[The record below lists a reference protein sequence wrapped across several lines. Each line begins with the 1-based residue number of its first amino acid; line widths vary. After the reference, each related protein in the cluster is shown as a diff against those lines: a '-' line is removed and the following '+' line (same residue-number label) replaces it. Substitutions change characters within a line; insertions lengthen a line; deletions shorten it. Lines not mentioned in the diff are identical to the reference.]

1 MRQALENR
9 FYYLENF
16 RQVLAWVAERHGDLL
31 DDRERAFLDRFN
43 QVPQASQ
50 ALLVRM
56 VMRKGTLFRASK
68 LRYVE
73 IGCPVRASASLV
85 EHGWIEANPI
95 LELAQLFDLLKKD
108 ELLRALGH
116 TAHNGQRKRDLLQ
129 ALQAEHPQAKPFSDW
144 CETLDDLAFGLTIS
158 DLCDRLRLMFFGNI
172 HQDWSEFVLAD
183 LGIFRYEQVAFS
195 PASRAFHTR
204 ADVDAYLHLH
214 RCRERFE
221 VGEPVDAVLRDV
233 PTTPYANDWLEHR
246 RGKLLLSL
254 GRQCEREGD
263 LSLALRL
270 HAGNR
275 YPGARERAIR
285 VLERCDQPEAALGLA
300 LKADAQPESE
310 HEAQQLQRILPRLR
324 RALGGPAARRAS
336 PIQPE
341 RMDLTLPRPN
351 GMSVEHAVREHLSGD
366 DAPVYY
372 VENTLIN
379 SLLGLLCWDAI
390 FAPLPG
396 AFFHPFHAAP
406 ADLARPDFHAR
417 RAGLFDEC
425 LAKLGTDEYH
435 DCIRRVFRNKFG
447 IQSQFVSWGLLNEQ
461 LLEDALSCVP
471 AEHLRL
477 CFQRILRDVPNHRS
491 GLPDLIQFWPGE
503 RRYRLIEV
511 KGPGDRLQDNQKRWI
526 DFALQHDIPIAVCY
540 VQWTEGAP

>member
-1 MRQALENR
+1 MRQALENP

-73 IGCPVRASASLV
+73 IGCPVQASASLV
-85 EHGWIEANPI
+85 EHGWIEANPT

-195 PASRAFHTR
+195 PASRAFHAR

-221 VGEPVDAVLRDV
+221 AGEPIDAVLRDV

-300 LKADAQPESE
+300 LKADAEPES
-310 HEAQQLQRILPRLR
+310 
-324 RALGGPAARRAS
+324 
-336 PIQPE
+336 
-341 RMDLTLPRPN
+341 
-351 GMSVEHAVREHLSGD
+351 
-366 DAPVYY
+366 
-372 VENTLIN
+372 
-379 SLLGLLCWDAI
+379 
-390 FAPLPG
+390 
-396 AFFHPFHAAP
+396 
-406 ADLARPDFHAR
+406 
-417 RAGLFDEC
+417 
-425 LAKLGTDEYH
+425 
-435 DCIRRVFRNKFG
+435 
-447 IQSQFVSWGLLNEQ
+447 
-461 LLEDALSCVP
+461 
-471 AEHLRL
+471 
-477 CFQRILRDVPNHRS
+477 
-491 GLPDLIQFWPGE
+491 
-503 RRYRLIEV
+503 
-511 KGPGDRLQDNQKRWI
+511 
-526 DFALQHDIPIAVCY
+526 
-540 VQWTEGAP
+540 